1 MNQLQGMQGKCQACQ
16 TEVDNPVE
24 HLLIDHELKKKGLVQ
39 LPNILQD
46 LMLEIGELQKEVQE
60 LKSQKSTT

>member
-1 MNQLQGMQGKCQACQ
+1 MQGKCQACQ
-16 TEVDNPVE
+16 TEVDNSVE
-24 HLLIDHELKKKGLVQ
+24 HLLIDRELKKKGLVQ

-46 LMLEIGELQKEVQE
+46 LMLEIGALQKELQE